1 MKNSTAIIVGA
12 IASTILVGG
21 IYKIVSKPSP
31 STLALQEMTRRSEQR
46 ASDLEDATAQ
56 ASYEANIARLN
67 RLVTVTNSPLCEEY
81 QGKTVEGASKI
92 ITQKI
97 LATSSREEE
106 LKVYELSEFCV
117 PPSEML

>member
-31 STLALQEMTRRSEQR
+31 ATLALQEMTRQSEQR

-56 ASYEANIARLN
+56 ANYETNIARLN

-81 QGKTVEGASKI
+81 QGKTAYEV
-92 ITQKI
+92 TQVTSNKI
-97 LATSSREEE
+97 LATSTRQEE
-106 LKVYELSEFCV
+106 LEVYELSEFCV
-117 PPSEML
+117 PEEL